1 MQKRQPVV
9 HVQPDFEKAY
19 ILVGKL
25 SHFHYNGDP
34 FKHEMMGRVDGEEPT
49 FLGEPTGYA

>member
-1 MQKRQPVV
+1 
-9 HVQPDFEKAY
+9 VQPDFEKAY